1 MRHTVSIFVVL
12 SLIWL
17 LNSGFF
23 TGLHL
28 SLGILSVVLVVWV
41 AHRMDVVDH
50 ESAPVHLTLRLPSYY
65 AWLMK
70 ELVLSNIDV
79 TKRIW
84 LGKKSISPSM
94 AVLPLSQRTDMGRVI
109 YANSITLTP
118 GTGAIDLNSDS
129 VVVHSLTAGGIED
142 LRSGEMD
149 RRVSRLEK

>member
-17 LNSGFF
+17 LNSGHY
-23 TGLHL
+23 TGLLL
-28 SLGILSVVLVVWV
+28 SLGLVSVVLVVWV
-41 AHRMDVVDH
+41 AHRMDVIDH
-50 ESAPVHLTLRLPSYY
+50 ESQPVHLTRRLPSYY
-65 AWLMK
+65 GWLLK

-79 TKRIW
+79 VKRIW
-84 LGKKSISPSM
+84 LGPNSISPAM

-118 GTGAIDLNSDS
+118 GTVAIDLNSDS
-129 VVVHSLTAGGIED
+129 VVVHSLTASGIDE

-149 RRVSRLEK
+149 RRASRLEK